1 MSQQHKRI
9 LWPLVI
15 VLVTA
20 VGTLAF
26 IIKRPRNL
34 SERSRSKPITAPAKG
49 RGAPIPAAKAN
60 GPTARNLSL
69 QPEAFNLSRRLGQRF
84 SSGKREISTFI
95 GTLAIGADQK
105 IVTAI
110 RRQTDDGEQVE
121 IHVAGS
127 PGFFTWDASQGAFSA
142 GAPAMGSDRE
152 LIERLVFDN
161 ADQFVFAQL
170 RGATYQTIA
179 QHARPSEAGGWDNYS
194 GPLWDVVRIAE
205 PEQFSR
211 KLPQSHWRLYYVNA
225 ATGLID
231 KVVSEEQGRTIVAE
245 ITNWTTQAGET
256 APTHIAW
263 KRDNQTIMEF
273 SLTNLTFSAQ

>member
-1 MSQQHKRI
+1 MSQQRKRI

-20 VGTLAF
+20 VGTLAV

-34 SERSRSKPITAPAKG
+34 SERTGSKPITAPVKG
-49 RGAPIPAAKAN
+49 RGAPASAAKTN

-84 SSGKREISTFI
+84 SPRKRDISTFI
-95 GTLAIGADQK
+95 GTLVIGTDRK

-127 PGFFTWDASQGAFSA
+127 PAFFTWDANQGALLS
-142 GAPAMGSDRE
+142 GAPATGSDRE

-161 ADQFVFAQL
+161 ADQLVFAQL
-170 RGATYQTIA
+170 
-179 QHARPSEAGGWDNYS
+179 
-194 GPLWDVVRIAE
+194 
-205 PEQFSR
+205 
-211 KLPQSHWRLYYVNA
+211 
-225 ATGLID
+225 
-231 KVVSEEQGRTIVAE
+231 
-245 ITNWTTQAGET
+245 
-256 APTHIAW
+256 
-263 KRDNQTIMEF
+263 
-273 SLTNLTFSAQ
+273 